1 MKISRITRT
10 VRSGSLYLLL
20 LGGVA
25 GAQFGAQ
32 MGGRLRG
39 EETRALLG
47 LLVLSVA
54 AMLFWGL
61 IDTPDHMFTLGPG

>member
-1 MKISRITRT
+1 VDIVLT
-10 VRSGSLYLLL
+10 LLLL
-20 LGGVA
+20 LGGVS

-47 LLVLSVA
+47 LLVLAVA

>member
-1 MKISRITRT
+1 
-10 VRSGSLYLLL
+10 
-20 LGGVA
+20 VA

-47 LLVLSVA
+47 LLVLAVA